1 MKPAHALIIS
11 QISLVWKHLWYCKY
25 TTQQNVSD
33 IFFHPESRTSTGEAL
48 RNISFLVKSLI
59 ECFCGRER
67 TILSHPICRLMKGL
81 SEKNRPLCSAL
92 KVESVSEVN
101 TLAPLWRPFLTK
113 TSCCLFPSS
122 WPGGSIREFPCSS
135 EGRCGA
141 CCSTFPK
148 SRRRRK
154 TSTRYWA
161 LPHQFTSLQHRP
173 HKDSSQHTPWF
184 YLISVSS
191 RISVGTMLVWRLN
204 CVLCV
209 SAHRKVSFCSA
220 ERQTLDLIRKF
231 SCQDQYIAAFSGC
244 GEVF

>member
-1 MKPAHALIIS
+1 MFVWSGKNHSVSPYLTFNERPVRVKPS
-11 QISLVWKHLWYCKY
+11 S
-25 TTQQNVSD
+25 
-33 IFFHPESRTSTGEAL
+33 
-48 RNISFLVKSLI
+48 
-59 ECFCGRER
+59 
-67 TILSHPICRLMKGL
+67 
-81 SEKNRPLCSAL
+81 PLCS
-92 KVESVSEVN
+92 ESGGCIWLLFEG
-101 TLAPLWRPFLTK
+101 PFLTK

-161 LPHQFTSLQHRP
+161 PPHQFTSSQHGPR
-173 HKDSSQHTPWF
+173 KDSSQRTPWF

-191 RISVGTMLVWRLN
+191 RIIVGTMWVWGLN

-209 SAHRKVSFCSA
+209 SARRKVSFCSA